1 MKALLLATGENLR
14 SGGLTTKLPSPLL
27 PIVNRPVIVYAIET
41 LVRAGLKDITVAVHH
56 LAGSIE
62 AYCGD
67 GRRWGAQLSY
77 AVLPQPFGSAGAV
90 KWAAAQAAETLV
102 VLPADTLIDF
112 DLSQAMEAH
121 RASGALVTVIT
132 RAPREQPRNPIG
144 ADAARQ
150 ITVATRDGD
159 WSKAT
164 VLDNVG
170 AYLIEPGALTLIPDR
185 TRCDLTTDL
194 LPALIAQRTTV
205 VAHTIDG
212 YWNTLDT
219 PADLHTAQLVVM
231 HSARRNPLV
240 TSKLPKIAHPY
251 IEGKQIADGVWI
263 GRNTAIHPSA
273 KIAAP
278 IVIGDNGQIGREV
291 ELGPSVILGA
301 NVVIDDEATLTNST
315 IIDRTYVGRLVKI
328 ADRVVNRTQLI
339 DFSGESTPVV
349 DRFLLSE
356 TGLSLAGQAT
366 WRVVDVIVA
375 SLTLIGVSPLLLLI
389 GLWSILRTGRL
400 FVRTPLIKSHQGEPV
415 TFNGLRFNVLKNA
428 ELYQLPQLINVLRG
442 DLSLVGVKPLSPD
455 EAACVTDGW
464 QKQRY
469 TCPAGCTGEWYVQTQ
484 PASTLDEVLV
494 ADAYYAATRSARG
507 DLRLLLRTPLAWW
520 RRRQAGTKG

>member
-14 SGGLTTKLPSPLL
+14 PGGLTAKLPSPLL

-56 LAGSIE
+56 LAGNIE

-67 GRRWGAQLSY
+67 GRRWGAQLAY

-90 KWAAAQAAETLV
+90 KWAAAQTAETFV

-112 DLSQAMEAH
+112 DLSQAVEAH

-132 RAPREQPRNPIG
+132 RAPREQPRHPIG

-150 ITVATRDGD
+150 ITVVTREGD
-159 WSKAT
+159 WSNAT

-170 AYLIEPGALTLIPDR
+170 AYLIEPGALHFIPDR
-185 TRCDLTTDL
+185 TRCDLMADL
-194 LPALIAQRTTV
+194 LPALIAQHAIV
-205 VAHTIDG
+205 MAHTVDG

-219 PADLHTAQLVVM
+219 PAELHTAQLVVM
-231 HSARRNPLV
+231 HSARRTPPV

-251 IEGKQIADGVWI
+251 IEGKQIADGIWI

-278 IVIGDNGQIGREV
+278 IVVGDNGQIGREV
-291 ELGPSVILGA
+291 ELGPSVIVGH
-301 NVVIDDEATLTNST
+301 NVIIDDEATLTNST
-315 IIDRTYVGRLVKI
+315 LIDHTYVGRLVKI

-339 DFSGESTPVV
+339 DFQGESTPVV

-356 TGLSLAGQAT
+356 TGLSLANQSTRAL
-366 WRVVDVIVA
+366 DVIVSA
-375 SLTLIGVSPLLLLI
+375 VTLLGLSPLLVVI
-389 GLWSILRTGRL
+389 GLWSLLRTGKAL
-400 FVRTPLIKSHQGEPV
+400 VRVRQIGARAGEPT
-415 TFNGLRFNVLKNA
+415 TFDAWHFNVLQTW
-428 ELYQLPQLINVLRG
+428 ELDRLPELFSVLRG
-442 DLSLVGVKPLSPD
+442 ELSLIGIKPLSPA
-455 EAACVTDGW
+455 EAEHVTEDW

-494 ADAYYAATRSARG
+494 ADAYYAATHTTRD
-507 DLRLLLRTPLAWW
+507 DLRLLMRTPLAWL
-520 RRRQAGTKG
+520 RHRQSAVKG